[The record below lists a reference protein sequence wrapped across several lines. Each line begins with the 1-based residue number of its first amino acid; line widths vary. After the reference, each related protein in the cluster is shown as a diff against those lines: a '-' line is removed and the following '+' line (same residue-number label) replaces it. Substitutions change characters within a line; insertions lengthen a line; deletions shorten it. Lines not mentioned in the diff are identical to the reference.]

1 MNLTLREA
9 RPAPQDGPLM
19 KRPFVR
25 VTEVWVPSED
35 ETLVLKDG
43 LYRGLEDFERV
54 ARQTRFKKGE
64 GLPGKAWAEG
74 VPIVLKDLV
83 GSYFKRGAAAELAG
97 LTCAVA
103 VPVFRGDKLNAVLV
117 LFCGDDAEHVGAIE
131 LWHAA
136 PREVEM
142 ALVDGYYGTADV
154 FEWTAR
160 HVNFV
165 KGSGLPGQTWESDFP
180 VVFADL
186 KSPRFLRWEKAA
198 KVGITRGF
206 GLPIHSTQPGTYVLA
221 LLSALATPIA
231 RRVEVWSVADGGGL
245 RLADGF
251 CEQAGL
257 LGAAP
262 LRLAPGEGTMGVAAT
277 SGVPQISTNLA
288 AEPNVIASSA
298 RFAQL
303 DTLVALPIFGA
314 SGLKAV
320 AVWYL

>member
-1 MNLTLREA
+1 MNLTMREA
-9 RPAPQDGPLM
+9 KAASGSAPVM
-19 KRPFVR
+19 KRPFIR

-35 ETLVLKDG
+35 GPLTLKDG
-43 LYRGLEDFERV
+43 LYGPLDDFERV
-54 ARQTRFKKGE
+54 ARETRFAKGE
-64 GLPGKAWAEG
+64 GLPGMAWETG

-103 VPVFRGDKLNAVLV
+103 VPVFQGDTLNAVLV
-117 LFCGDDAEHVGAIE
+117 MFCGDDAEHVGAIE
-131 LWHAA
+131 LWHAP
-136 PREVEM
+136 PRDPEM
-142 ALVDGYYGTADV
+142 ALVDGYFGTADV

-165 KGSGLPGQTWESDFP
+165 KGSGLPGQTWERGFP
-180 VVFADL
+180 VVFANL
-186 KSPRFLRWEKAA
+186 ASPRFLRWEKAA

-206 GLPIHSTQPGTYVLA
+206 SLPIHSPQPGVYVLA
-221 LLSALATPIA
+221 FLSALATPIA
-231 RRVEVWSVADGGGL
+231 RRVEVWVAENGRL
-245 RLADGF
+245 KLADGF

-262 LRLAPGEGTMGVAAT
+262 LDLAFGEGAIGMAAT
-277 SGVPQISTNLA
+277 SGVPQVTADLS
-288 AEPNVIASSA
+288 AEPAAIASAA

-303 DTLVALPIFGA
+303 DTLVALPVFGA
-314 SGLKAV
+314 GGLVAV